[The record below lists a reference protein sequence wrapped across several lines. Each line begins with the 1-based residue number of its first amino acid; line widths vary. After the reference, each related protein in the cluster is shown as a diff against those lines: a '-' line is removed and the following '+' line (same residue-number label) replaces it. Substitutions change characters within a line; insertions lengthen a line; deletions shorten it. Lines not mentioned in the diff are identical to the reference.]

1 MFAIGGA
8 FAAAM
13 DQKDDRMTH
22 AAANTASGVGASLL
36 RKEDARHLRG
46 RGQFVSD
53 VQLPRMRD
61 VAFVRSPH
69 AHARIKGIAVAP
81 NAGGRIFT
89 ARDLPR
95 LGEMRAVPQV
105 SGFKVSGY
113 PPLATQKVRYV
124 GEAIAACIAPTRA
137 EAEDLAKTVSVDF
150 EVLPAVIDAAA
161 ALTDARSLI
170 HENWSNNLFIER
182 VFQDGDIDA
191 VARTADVVVRRN
203 YRMHRHVAVPL
214 EGRAVLAYRDHRLD
228 ELVVYTSTQVPHIIR
243 LGLSEVLG
251 LDERRIRV
259 IAPDVG
265 GGFGSKARL
274 SPEEAAI
281 AALALEVDHPVRW
294 VEDRGEHFLASTHTR
309 DHQYRVAAYADKR
322 GRLLGID
329 VELIVDGGA
338 YAMWPNGPFLETGMA
353 ARNLPGPYD
362 IRHYR
367 VKTYTVATN
376 KSPIGPYRGVGRPG
390 ACFAIERTI
399 DEVARAVG
407 RDAAE
412 LRMENMVTSAQMPYT
427 TIANLKFDNGDY
439 PAAVKLCA
447 DAIDLPAVRA
457 RQRQG
462 EPDGRLIGVGFAC
475 YSEQTGHGCGE
486 WVSRGSP
493 FIPGYE
499 SCTAQ
504 LMPDGTLVL
513 SVGIQSHGQG
523 LETTLA
529 QIAHEELGIDPA
541 NISVRHGDTALS
553 PFGMGT
559 MASRSIVMAGGAVAH
574 TTRLLREKIVKIGAH
589 LLQCDPADARC
600 VGGKVVAGSGAVG
613 IEEVARVA
621 HLRMEALPRGV
632 EPLLSVTSTY
642 QPGID
647 TGVYSYATHG
657 AVVAVDPATGMIEL
671 IDFAVA
677 EDCGTMINPMIVEGQ
692 VRGGVVQGIGTAL
705 YEEIPYDEQG
715 QPLAATLAD
724 YLVPCAAE
732 LPAIKI
738 VHMHTPTPHTEYGV
752 KGMGEGGAIAP
763 PAAIANAV
771 RDALAPLGAEV
782 NETPLTPR
790 RVLAAIRQAQASSQ
804 APQATLDGGGDIS
817 PSSPSH
823 GLP

>member
-1 MFAIGGA
+1 
-8 FAAAM
+8 
-13 DQKDDRMTH
+13 MTH

-53 VQLPRMRD
+53 VQLPRMQD

-69 AHARIKGIAVAP
+69 AHAHIKGIAVAP
-81 NAGGRIFT
+81 NASGRIFT

-105 SGFKVSGY
+105 PGFKVSGY
-113 PPLATQKVRYV
+113 PPLARQKVRYV

-137 EAEDLAKTVSVDF
+137 EAEDLANAVSVDF

-161 ALTDARSLI
+161 ALTDAPSLV
-170 HENWSNNLFIER
+170 HETWANNLFIER

-191 VARTADVVVRRN
+191 IARTADVVVRRN

-214 EGRAVLAYRDHRLD
+214 EGRAVLAYRDYRLD

-309 DHQYRVAAYADKR
+309 DHHYRVAAYADKR

-338 YAMWPNGPFLETGMA
+338 YSMWPNGPFLETGMA

-407 RDAAE
+407 REAAE
-412 LRMENMVTSAQMPYT
+412 VRAENMVTSAQMPYT

-439 PAAVKLCA
+439 PAAVRLCA

-541 NISVRHGDTALS
+541 RISVRHGDTALS

-559 MASRSIVMAGGAVAH
+559 IASRSIVMAGGAVAH
-574 TTRLLREKIVKIGAH
+574 TTRLLREKILKIGAH
-589 LLQCDPADARC
+589 LLQCDPAEARC
-600 VGGKVVAGSGAVG
+600 AGGKVVAGSGAVG

-621 HLRMEALPRGV
+621 HLRMEALPQGV
-632 EPLLSVTSTY
+632 EPLLSVTATY

-738 VHMHTPTPHTEYGV
+738 VHLHTPTPYTEYGV

-804 APQATLDGGGDIS
+804 APLGGRHDIR